1 MTKISFQFMSSSS
14 MFGGH
19 NNPPL
24 NLSHHSIPGQ
34 FS

>member
-1 MTKISFQFMSSSS
+1 MKFQFMSSSS

-19 NNPPL
+19 SNPPL